1 MEHGATLQSTIPA
14 ADGHAVNPANQ
25 HLHDVHAHGAPHPM
39 TPPHPAIANHAPG
52 HHGRDKIDWSPEV
65 WHRIDAAVREEIR
78 RSRVVSKFLPT
89 VHIPAKST
97 TVPSDEVITPGSPYA
112 IAAGEGAGSLPQG
125 ALFVDE
131 TETTR
136 VNEIW
141 VEFSM
146 TPAQVEEEA
155 ASVHGHDQQQHLP
168 PHQSHSPHP
177 EQQAQH
183 THHHVP
189 HAHHHQM
196 HASTGVSLATR
207 AANVL
212 AQVEDSILCQGENAF
227 LSALI
232 GNQSTTTVGYRFI
245 TTDLGLLNLPTTLS
259 QNFPATQSPAL
270 PPDQIVIV
278 SPTSTGFYQGQIV
291 SAVAKAFSILQGKG
305 QYGPYA
311 LVLHTQPFADA
322 NSPLATTLITPA
334 EPIRHLMNAGFFGTG
349 TLPPFIAATTGSNAG
364 GLSGLFGGYGT
375 GGIAGILVTT
385 PGSGYA
391 PASPPSITIAP
402 PSGNNVAQATATLG
416 TGAAVGTVI
425 PQVQIT
431 NPGSGYTTAPQVTFQ
446 PALGDTT
453 GGGATGIATVQGGA
467 VTGVTVT
474 NAGSKYTAA
483 PIVVFGQATASATVS
498 AAGAIAGVTVTYP
511 GAGYL
516 SVSPPSVTIGGSAT
530 LGVVP
535 ILYTGFVVSLGG
547 NTMDLV
553 RGKMTAD
560 EDVIVRFEQKDANG
574 YYRFRVIERLALRL
588 KDITAVVQLQFL
600 SA

>member
-1 MEHGATLQSTIPA
+1 MRS
-14 ADGHAVNPANQ
+14 NPANQ
-25 HLHDVHAHGAPHPM
+25 HLHDVQLPMERPHSM
-39 TPPHPAIANHAPG
+39 TPPHPQSRIMHRGTMGGTRSTGVPKSGIASTPLSEKRSE
-52 HHGRDKIDWSPEV
+52 GR
-65 WHRIDAAVREEIR
+65 
-78 RSRVVSKFLPT
+78 RVVSKFLPT

-97 TVPSDEVITPGSPYA
+97 TVPSDEVIAPGSPYA

-136 VNEIW
+136 VKRNLGGI
-141 VEFSM
+141 SL

-155 ASVHGHDQQQHLP
+155 ASVHGHHEQQHLP
-168 PHQSHSPHP
+168 PHQPHSPHQ
-177 EQQAQH
+177 EQQAQ
-183 THHHVP
+183 THSP
-189 HAHHHQM
+189 SWSLTRHHHQM

-207 AANVL
+207 AANIL

-245 TTDLGLLNLPTTLS
+245 TTDLGLLNLPTTLP
-259 QNFPATQSPAL
+259 QNFPVTQSPAL

-278 SPTSTGFYQGQIV
+278 SPTSTGFYQERIV

-349 TLPPFIAATTGSNAG
+349 TLPPFIAATTGSNVG

-402 PSGNNVAQATATLG
+402 PSGNNVAQATATVG
-416 TGAAVGTVI
+416 TGAAAGTVI

-446 PALGDTT
+446 PALGDAT

-474 NAGSKYTAA
+474 NAGSK
-483 PIVVFGQATASATVS
+483 VH
-498 AAGAIAGVTVTYP
+498 
-511 GAGYL
+511 
-516 SVSPPSVTIGGSAT
+516 GG
-530 LGVVP
+530 P
-535 ILYTGFVVSLGG
+535 Y
-547 NTMDLV
+547 
-553 RGKMTAD
+553 R
-560 EDVIVRFEQKDANG
+560 
-574 YYRFRVIERLALRL
+574 RFRSGDGVCHCFSRRGNRERDGHLSGSR
-588 KDITAVVQLQFL
+588 IFL
-600 SA
+600 SISP